1 MLTDLFD
8 YLPLTYHIKDGL
20 SDTAFNKF
28 EETFNNPQNH
38 PDLIK
43 YAAMGKDLWIVKPG
57 ENTNRG
63 CGINVCRELSEIKR
77 IVSNN

>member
-1 MLTDLFD
+1 
-8 YLPLTYHIKDGL
+8 
-20 SDTAFNKF
+20 
-28 EETFNNPQNH
+28 
-38 PDLIK
+38 
-43 YAAMGKDLWIVKPG
+43 MGKDLWIVKPG